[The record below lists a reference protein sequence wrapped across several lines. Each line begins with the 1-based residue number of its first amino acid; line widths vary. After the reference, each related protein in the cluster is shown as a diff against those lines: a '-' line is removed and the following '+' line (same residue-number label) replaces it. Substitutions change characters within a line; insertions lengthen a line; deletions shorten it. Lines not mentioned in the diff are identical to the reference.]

1 MIAAPGA
8 RGVIARGAGSG
19 YGDSA
24 QNAGG
29 LVALTAPAAGPI
41 DLDASA
47 GLVTVSAGVLL
58 RHLMDILVPLGW
70 TLPVLP
76 GTTEVSVG
84 GAIAAD
90 VHGKNHP
97 EAGAFSAYVEEME
110 ILTPGLGR
118 LRVGPH
124 DQPDVFWATV
134 GGLGLTGVIRSAR
147 LRLRRL
153 SSAWMLAGDRFA
165 PDLSGVLD
173 QLSRAHR
180 DGYHAVAWLDGHRG
194 GAGTGA
200 GVVSTAG
207 FADVADLPLRYRR
220 DPLCYP
226 HRRRLPVPSLP
237 GPGVVRPRAVA
248 VANRAHLSAARLR
261 RGARL
266 KPLAAVLH
274 PLDALRGWPGLYGR
288 SGLVQYQFVVPIG
301 AEQTLVDALVSTR
314 AAGTPASLAV
324 LKLLG
329 AADPA
334 ALSFPRPGWTLA
346 LDFPASAAGLGAV
359 LDVLDERVAAA
370 GGRVYLVKD
379 SRLRPD
385 LLGVM
390 YPELPRWRAVRHR
403 LDPAGV
409 LASDLDRRLDLT
421 GRRAVSELGRTG

>member
-1 MIAAPGA
+1 
-8 RGVIARGAGSG
+8 
-19 YGDSA
+19 
-24 QNAGG
+24 
-29 LVALTAPAAGPI
+29 
-41 DLDASA
+41 
-47 GLVTVSAGVLL
+47 
-58 RHLMDILVPLGW
+58 
-70 TLPVLP
+70 
-76 GTTEVSVG
+76 
-84 GAIAAD
+84 
-90 VHGKNHP
+90 
-97 EAGAFSAYVEEME
+97 
-110 ILTPGLGR
+110 
-118 LRVGPH
+118 
-124 DQPDVFWATV
+124 
-134 GGLGLTGVIRSAR
+134 
-147 LRLRRL
+147 
-153 SSAWMLAGDRFA
+153 
-165 PDLSGVLD
+165 
-173 QLSRAHR
+173 
-180 DGYHAVAWLDGHRG
+180 VAWLDGHRG

-220 DPLCYP
+220 DPLRYP

-237 GPGVVRPRAVA
+237 GSGVVRPPAVA
-248 VANRAHLSAARLR
+248 IANRAHLSAARLR

-314 AAGTPASLAV
+314 AAGTPAALAV

-334 ALSFPRPGWTLA
+334 ALSFPQPGWTLA
-346 LDFPASAAGLGAV
+346 LDFPAATAGLGTV
-359 LDVLDERVAAA
+359 LDVLDDRVAAA

-385 LLGVM
+385 LVSAM
-390 YPELPRWRAVRHR
+390 YPALPRWRAVRNR

-421 GRRAVSELGRTG
+421 GRRAAGKLGRTG